1 MSEQNSQFNLVQL
14 SNVANTCTCF
24 NLRKAT
30 RVVTQFFDE
39 QLKPSGLLITQFTIL
54 VAIAQISSG
63 TINDLA
69 DRLVMDRT
77 TLTRNLKPLQ
87 REGFVTIQLGE
98 DRRIRIVSLT
108 AKGRDTL
115 ATALPLWEQAQT
127 SVIDGLG
134 KQQWNSLLIALSNT
148 VFLAHESL

>member
-1 MSEQNSQFNLVQL
+1 MPEQDIQLNLVQL
-14 SNVANTCTCF
+14 GNVANTCTCF

-30 RVVTQFFDE
+30 RVLTQIFDE

-54 VAIAQISSG
+54 VAIAQVGSG

-77 TLTRNLKPLQ
+77 TLTRNLKPLE
-87 REGFVTIQLGE
+87 REGLITIQPGE
-98 DRRIRIVSLT
+98 DRRLRIISLT
-108 AKGRDTL
+108 LKGRNAL
-115 ATALPLWEQAQT
+115 AAALPLWEQAQA

-134 KQQWNSLLIALSNT
+134 EQQWSLLLKALSDT
-148 VFLAHESL
+148 VSLAHDD

>member
-1 MSEQNSQFNLVQL
+1 MSEQNTSLNLVQL
-14 SNVANTCTCF
+14 GNVANTCTCF

-30 RVVTQFFDE
+30 RVVTQIFDE

-54 VAIAQISSG
+54 VAIAQAGSG

-77 TLTRNLKPLQ
+77 TLTRNLKPLA
-87 REGFVTIQLGE
+87 REGLITIQSGE

-108 AKGRDTL
+108 VKGRDAL
-115 ATALPLWEQAQT
+115 VVALPLWEQAQAA
-127 SVIDGLG
+127 VIAGLG
-134 KQQWNSLLIALSNT
+134 EQKWSSLLIALSGA
-148 VFLAHESL
+148 VSLADKS

>member
-1 MSEQNSQFNLVQL
+1 MSKQNTQLNLVQL
-14 SNVANTCTCF
+14 GNVANTCTCF

-30 RVVTQFFDE
+30 RVVTQIFDE

-54 VAIAQISSG
+54 TAIAQVDSG

-77 TLTRNLKPLQ
+77 TLTRNLKPLA
-87 REGFVTIQLGE
+87 REGLAIVQPGE

-108 AKGRDTL
+108 AKGCNAL
-115 ATALPLWEQAQT
+115 ATALPLWEQAQA
-127 SVIDGLG
+127 SVINRLG
-134 KQQWNSLLIALSNT
+134 KQQWSSLLMALSDT
-148 VFLAHESL
+148 VSLAHDG

>member
-1 MSEQNSQFNLVQL
+1 MSEQNAQFNLVQL
-14 SNVANTCTCF
+14 GNVANTCTCF

-54 VAIAQISSG
+54 VAIAQAGSG

-69 DRLVMDRT
+69 DLLVMDRT
-77 TLTRNLKPLQ
+77 TLTRNLKPLE
-87 REGFVTIQLGE
+87 REGFVAIQPGE
-98 DRRIRIVSLT
+98 DRRIRVVSLT
-108 AKGRDTL
+108 AKGRNAL
-115 ATALPLWEQAQT
+115 AVALPLWERAQT

-134 KQQWNSLLIALSNT
+134 QQQWNSLLIALNDT
-148 VFLAHESL
+148 VSLAYEN

>member
-1 MSEQNSQFNLVQL
+1 MPEQDIQLNLVQL
-14 SNVANTCTCF
+14 GNVANTCTCF

-30 RVVTQFFDE
+30 RVLTQIFDE

-54 VAIAQISSG
+54 VAIAQVGSG

-77 TLTRNLKPLQ
+77 TLTRNLKPLE
-87 REGFVTIQLGE
+87 REGLITIQPGE
-98 DRRIRIVSLT
+98 DRRLRIISLT
-108 AKGRDTL
+108 LKGRNAL
-115 ATALPLWEQAQT
+115 ATALPLWEQAQA

-134 KQQWNSLLIALSNT
+134 KQQWSLLLKALSDT
-148 VFLAHESL
+148 VSLAHDD

>member
-1 MSEQNSQFNLVQL
+1 MSEQNTQFNLVQL
-14 SNVANTCTCF
+14 GNVANTCTCF

-54 VAIAQISSG
+54 VAIAQAGSG

-69 DRLVMDRT
+69 DLLVMDRT
-77 TLTRNLKPLQ
+77 TLTRNLKPLE
-87 REGFVTIQLGE
+87 REGFVAIQPGE
-98 DRRIRIVSLT
+98 DRRIRVVSLT
-108 AKGRDTL
+108 AKGRNAL
-115 ATALPLWEQAQT
+115 AVALPLWERAQT

-134 KQQWNSLLIALSNT
+134 QQQWNSLLIALNDT
-148 VFLAHESL
+148 VSLAYEN